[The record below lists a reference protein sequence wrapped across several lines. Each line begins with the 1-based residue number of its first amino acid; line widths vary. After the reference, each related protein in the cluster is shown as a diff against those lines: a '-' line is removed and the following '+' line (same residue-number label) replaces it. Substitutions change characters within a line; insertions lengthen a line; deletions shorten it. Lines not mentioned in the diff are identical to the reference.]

1 VKTGNNT
8 EPKSDQQAS
17 IGHLEQSV

>member
-1 VKTGNNT
+1 VKTGSNT